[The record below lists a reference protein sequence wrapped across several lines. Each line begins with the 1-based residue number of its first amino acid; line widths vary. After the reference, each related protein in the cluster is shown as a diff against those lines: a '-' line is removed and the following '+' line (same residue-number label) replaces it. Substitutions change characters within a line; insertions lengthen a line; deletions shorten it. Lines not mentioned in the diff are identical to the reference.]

1 MKKTIVAVM
10 VAASAVLSAQAMATN
25 TAQVTVLGEVSDA
38 ANSCVVT
45 PTGTLNN
52 GIVQLMT
59 VTTAEANAEAAGT
72 LFKTQDFGFEK
83 TAHRAALTRLLADR
97 QCAGITSSDKTILD
111 NTAAGGA
118 TGIGIGIQ
126 RLSDAHRVAFDG
138 SDTMTESY
146 SATTGTQ
153 LKYTTGYVKVN
164 SATPV
169 TEGPVKGVA
178 TFTIDYTI

>member
-1 MKKTIVAVM
+1 M
-10 VAASAVLSAQAMATN
+10 
-25 TAQVTVLGEVSDA
+25 G
-38 ANSCVVT
+38 
-45 PTGTLNN
+45 
-52 GIVQLMT
+52 
-59 VTTAEANAEAAGT
+59 AG
-72 LFKTQDFGFEK
+72 
-83 TAHRAALTRLLADR
+83 H
-97 QCAGITSSDKTILD
+97 LD

-126 RLSDAHRVAFDG
+126 RLSDSHRVAFDG

>member
-1 MKKTIVAVM
+1 MLKRQ
-10 VAASAVLSAQAMATN
+10 VLCSKLRTS
-25 TAQVTVLGEVSDA
+25 VLK
-38 ANSCVVT
+38 
-45 PTGTLNN
+45 L
-52 GIVQLMT
+52 L
-59 VTTAEANAEAAGT
+59 
-72 LFKTQDFGFEK
+72 
-83 TAHRAALTRLLADR
+83 TAHRAALTRLL
-97 QCAGITSSDKTILD
+97 
-111 NTAAGGA
+111 AAGGA

-126 RLSDAHRVAFDG
+126 RLSDSHRVAFDG